1 MAPMTT
7 ESKLK
12 KNRLKIQNTSLNKAK
27 YIKNLEVATSVFMVI
42 AKNDKIPTPIEVIK
56 SACEIVSL
64 E

>member
-12 KNRLKIQNTSLNKAK
+12 KNRLKIQKTSLNKAK

-42 AKNDKIPTPIEVIK
+42 AKNDKIPTPIEVII